1 MSAILKALR
10 RVEEESV
17 QPSESPP
24 VTKKLDA
31 KKAIRDQYR
40 KAWTTQK
47 LLMLGLPLLTLALVI
62 WVFLTYGPFLIPS
75 SSTAEVKPEPPAV
88 KPSSKQ
94 EEPVSQGRKKRRQAV
109 STSAAGVKEEA
120 AAPRGASKG
129 EKKAQEAP
137 SVEDPEFKLQAIVW
151 SEVPESRFAV
161 INGVI
166 VRAGGRIEGVSVSEI
181 GKDHV
186 TFKSG
191 ERTWTMKMM
200 TE

>member
-10 RVEEESV
+10 RVEEESA
-17 QPSESPP
+17 PPGESPRVP
-24 VTKKLDA
+24 KKLDA

-40 KAWTTQK
+40 KTWTTQK
-47 LLMLGLPLLTLALVI
+47 LLMVGLPLLTLALVI
-62 WVFLTYGPFLIPS
+62 WVFFTYGPFLIPN

-88 KPSSKQ
+88 KPTPKQ
-94 EEPVSQGRKKRRQAV
+94 GGPISEDRRRRSQAV
-109 STSAAGVKEEA
+109 SPSAAPVREEA
-120 AAPRGASKG
+120 VAPRGASQR
-129 EKKAQEAP
+129 EKKAPEPP

-151 SEVPESRFAV
+151 SEVPESCFAV

-166 VRAGGRIEGVSVSEI
+166 VRAGGKIEGVSVSEI

-191 ERTWTMKMM
+191 QRTWTMKMM